1 MDCAGPNDVLDSPA
15 HPGDTDFIPLLNDR
29 LIRIRVGRHKEARSG
44 DSGLDADQ
52 SIFDYDPDR
61 VG

>member
-1 MDCAGPNDVLDSPA
+1 MRNPA
-15 HPGDTDFIPLLNDR
+15 HAGGIDFIPLLDDR
-29 LIRIRVGRHKEARSG
+29 LIRIRTDRHEEARSG

-52 SIFDYDPDR
+52 SIFDCDPDR